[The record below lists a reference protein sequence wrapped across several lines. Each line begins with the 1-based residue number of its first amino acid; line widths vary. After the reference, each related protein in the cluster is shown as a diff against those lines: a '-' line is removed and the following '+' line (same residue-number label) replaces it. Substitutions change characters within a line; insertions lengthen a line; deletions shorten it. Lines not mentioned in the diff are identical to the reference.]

1 MKLSRK
7 KTRHT
12 SPAPRELVARVG
24 LQVRQMG
31 AQSVMTSQ
39 IVAARFGLH
48 TTDLECLDLIYL
60 RKQATVG
67 ELSAATGL
75 TSGAMTAL
83 IDRLERAGYVERV
96 ADAEDRRRIWVRIK
110 PASIEPIKAVYAPI
124 QKQMFKLWSSYSA
137 RDLEVIADFLSRS
150 RDLAVMCAAEIQ
162 REAPL
167 FAPKRRP
174 PRSSRRD
181 QQQASPPAKRV
192 AN

>member
-1 MKLSRK
+1 MRK
-7 KTRHT
+7 SSSKAART
-12 SPAPRELVARVG
+12 SASHRELVARVG

-31 AQSVMTSQ
+31 AQGVMTSQ

-60 RKQATVG
+60 RKQATAG
-67 ELSAATGL
+67 ELAAATGL
-75 TSGAMTAL
+75 TSGAVTAL
-83 IDRLERAGYVERV
+83 IDRLESTGYVERV
-96 ADAEDRRRIWVRIK
+96 PDAEDRRRIQVRIR
-110 PASIEPIKAVYAPI
+110 PTAVEPIKAVYAPI

-137 RDLEVIADFLSRS
+137 RDLKVIADFLSRS

-167 FAPKRRP
+167 LAPKRRP
-174 PRSSRRD
+174 PRSGRRD